1 MHAVATEVR
10 ERVSKAYAQMDEIDG
25 ISNLSREEKQHKRCE
40 VADHAIWEFEVSKT
54 LVRAREAARCDGSP
68 AMLKALEEA
77 ETAWERAMNKIAERA
92 GRPKAPGGTRSGAL
106 ISGRI

>member
-40 VADHAIWEFEVSKT
+40 VADPIGEFEVSKT
-54 LVRAREAARCDGSP
+54 LVRAREAARCDGSL